1 MNMDTRTAAR
11 GLPDIYSIVWDEVG
25 KTEILK
31 DLPVDLRKDIATSI
45 FIQLQR
51 TGFK

>member
-1 MNMDTRTAAR
+1 MDTRTAAR
-11 GLPDIYSIVWDEVG
+11 GLLDIYSIVWEEVN
-25 KTEILK
+25 KTPTIK
-31 DLPVDLRKDIATSI
+31 DLPDELKKDIATSI